1 MLIGG
6 SCGGRFSRPIQ
17 GTTCYENRILQ
28 NGEHAYFYQDCKFCL
43 ENNIY
48 LIVNIDSYLTNSR
61 WRPTNL
67 ELRNFVIDTKN
78 RLRSLGSNKSNTRF
92 TVDNESD
99 EYCDFNYYM
108 NIVRVIHDALS
119 GEFDLGAGSSYAVGA
134 IGGEAVHTLTHA
146 ELPTTVATRGDT
158 YYSGSSVGSGYANRG
173 FSKTNLPGGGTA
185 HENRPPYYALC
196 FIVKE

>member
-1 MLIGG
+1 MSVFSQSPIQVTPDTPVNSTWWNNQVYTKLIEIDNFLSNPNNFVPSGIIVMWTG
-6 SCGGRFSRPIQ
+6 SIASIPTGWALADGTGGRPDLRDRF
-17 GTTCYENRILQ
+17 
-28 NGEHAYFYQDCKFCL
+28 
-43 ENNIY
+43 
-48 LIVNIDSYLTNSR
+48 IV
-61 WRPTNL
+61 
-67 ELRNFVIDTKN
+67 
-78 RLRSLGSNKSNTRF
+78 
-92 TVDNESD
+92 
-99 EYCDFNYYM
+99 
-108 NIVRVIHDALS
+108 
-119 GEFDLGAGSSYAVGA
+119 GAGSSYAVGA

>member
-1 MLIGG
+1 MEADFQDQYREQLAM
-6 SCGGRFSRPIQ
+6 
-17 GTTCYENRILQ
+17 RI
-28 NGEHAYFYQDCKFCL
+28 EFCR
-43 ENNIY
+43 
-48 LIVNIDSYLTNSR
+48 T
-61 WRPTNL
+61 
-67 ELRNFVIDTKN
+67 
-78 RLRSLGSNKSNTRF
+78 GNTHTFIR
-92 TVDNESD
+92 T
-99 EYCDFNYYM
+99 
-108 NIVRVIHDALS
+108 
-119 GEFDLGAGSSYAVGA
+119 